1 MSTGTFCYVL
11 TQRSQVLHLEC
22 TATQAEPGAV
32 NPTSRS
38 SQTPHPQRRESCE
51 MPHSEQGPG
60 RHRSQ
65 MGPDSRGGAGGS
77 RRGSLGVGVD
87 ATARTLLL
95 DLKGLLGPGPPR
107 AWEARV
113 CM

>member
-51 MPHSEQGPG
+51 MPQAQRAGARQTQE
-60 RHRSQ
+60 
-65 MGPDSRGGAGGS
+65 PDGA
-77 RRGSLGVGVD
+77 
-87 ATARTLLL
+87 
-95 DLKGLLGPGPPR
+95 
-107 AWEARV
+107 
-113 CM
+113 